1 VTETSHVVMS
11 LCIYLPRYFP
21 VRLSH
26 YVPPTFLRKA
36 THQYREKKRKAKPE
50 TFGGTKK
57 QLDFQ
62 LFQSPVSHDS
72 SEIIHHFLL

>member
-36 THQYREKKRKAKPE
+36 THQYREKKKGKARNFWWYKE
-50 TFGGTKK
+50 ATRFSVISVTSVTW
-57 QLDFQ
+57 F
-62 LFQSPVSHDS
+62 FRNHS
-72 SEIIHHFLL
+72 SFLIM